1 MELSFAELGSPR
13 GKRQARCFMVH
24 QVTPSPT
31 VGAPPRSLRCSPKG
45 FRRDPAL
52 SFPRNLQVF
61 LGKHNLQQREF
72 FQEESSVIRTV
83 AHPGYN
89 AATHD
94 QDIMLL
100 RLSRPPRLS
109 DHIQPLALERDC
121 SANHT
126 SCHILGWGKM
136 ADGQ

>member
-1 MELSFAELGSPR
+1 M
-13 GKRQARCFMVH
+13 
-24 QVTPSPT
+24 
-31 VGAPPRSLRCSPKG
+31 
-45 FRRDPAL
+45 
-52 SFPRNLQVF
+52 
-61 LGKHNLQQREF
+61 
-72 FQEESSVIRTV
+72 

-100 RLSRPPRLS
+100 RLSRPARLS
-109 DHIQPLALERDC
+109 NHIQPLALERDC
-121 SANHT
+121 SANHA